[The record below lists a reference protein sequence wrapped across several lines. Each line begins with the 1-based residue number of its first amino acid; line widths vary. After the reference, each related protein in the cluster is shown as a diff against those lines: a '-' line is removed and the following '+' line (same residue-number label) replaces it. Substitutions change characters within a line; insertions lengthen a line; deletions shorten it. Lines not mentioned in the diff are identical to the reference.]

1 MNEQVIRALVDAGA
15 VRQVRIIGD
24 QRSFRVEIQTA
35 NGSDVAQTLK
45 GKVKV
50 WTSLNAAA
58 KWVRSIGIGE
68 AKLFLTHWTPNQKSM
83 PL

>member
-1 MNEQVIRALVDAGA
+1 MNEQVIRALVEAGA
-15 VRQVRIIGD
+15 VRQVRIVGH
-24 QRSFRVEIQTA
+24 QGSFRVEIQTA
-35 NGSDVAQTLK
+35 NGTGVAQTLK
-45 GKVKV
+45 GKAKA

-68 AKLFLTHWTPNQKSM
+68 AKLLLTHWTPDQKSM